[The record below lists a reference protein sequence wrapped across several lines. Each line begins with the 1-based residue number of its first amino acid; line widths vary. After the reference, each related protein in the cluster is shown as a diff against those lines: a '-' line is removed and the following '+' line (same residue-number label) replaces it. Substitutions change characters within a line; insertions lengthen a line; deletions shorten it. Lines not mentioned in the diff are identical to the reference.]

1 MMCIVSAL
9 VGLAAVSGART
20 RRGGQLETAEPY
32 VQTLSNFMNTQYTG
46 DFVIGGQHI
55 AGIFDTGSFELL
67 VRSTK
72 CAACKHPT
80 PAFDAKKSS
89 TYKNNGTVVQ
99 HVFGSGPCI
108 SESGY
113 DDVQVGPM
121 KAKGQHIW
129 EITRHQIPVM
139 DQAKFAAIVGIGP
152 HFAPGNTEKTL
163 LMSYGVEEFSIC
175 LERGSG
181 NPGHLTWGPAS
192 PAKKA
197 QMVSVPVEGKLHW
210 AAKMTSIGFDK
221 KATSFL
227 DSKQKS
233 VSVNPCANG
242 CAAIVDSGTSL
253 IAAPTA
259 ALMQLSEQVGPIHE
273 DCSNLHEL
281 PMLKF
286 TVGDKHFELP
296 PHAYVMRVK
305 GAVMQANNVWDVLF
319 FKPQLKKVDMCIPA
333 FMQIDMNS
341 QMGPVWI
348 LGMPFFRYYHTSFDR
363 TNKQMHFAAAGNNC
377 EPMPHSANKTA
388 LLSMGV
394 NRAEDFDPTDIDI
407 DAIVPPT
414 LSSMLEPHGKTGKSM
429 GVVDV

>member
-1 MMCIVSAL
+1 MMYIIPAVVGVVAVSA
-9 VGLAAVSGART
+9 ARV
-20 RRGGQLETAEPY
+20 RQHKEAYR
-32 VQTLSNFMNTQYTG
+32 QTLDNFRNTQYTG
-46 DFVIGGQHI
+46 DFVIGDQHI

-80 PAFDAKKSS
+80 PAYDASKSPTFVKNGS
-89 TYKNNGTVVQ
+89 TVQ

-129 EITRHQIPVM
+129 EITQHKIPVM

-152 HFAPGNTEKTL
+152 HFAPGNSEKTL
-163 LMSYGVEEFSIC
+163 LMNYGVDEFQMC
-175 LERGSG
+175 LLRGSG
-181 NPGHLTWGPAS
+181 KPGYLTWGPA
-192 PAKKA
+192 PATAKA
-197 QMVSVPVEGKLHW
+197 QMVSVPVEGKMHW
-210 AAKMTSIGFDK
+210 AAKMTTIGFDK
-221 KATSFL
+221 KAPSFL
-227 DSKQKS
+227 DKKGAA
-233 VSVNPCANG
+233 VSANPCANG

-259 ALMQLSEQVGPIHE
+259 ALMQLSEQIGPIHE

-286 TVGDKHFELP
+286 TLGDKHFELP
-296 PHAYVMRVK
+296 PHAYVMRIN
-305 GAVMQANNVWDVLF
+305 GAVMQANNIWDVLF
-319 FKPQLKKVDMCIPA
+319 FKPQMKKVNMCIPA

-363 TNKQMHFAAAGNNC
+363 TNKQMHFATAGNDC
-377 EPMPHSANKTA
+377 EPLPHSANKTA

-394 NRAEDFDPTDIDI
+394 KRTEDFDPTDIDI
-407 DAIVPPT
+407 DAIIPPT
-414 LSSMLEPHGKTGKSM
+414 LSSMLEPQTKNSQ
-429 GVVDV
+429 GVVDI

>member
-1 MMCIVSAL
+1 MMRIIPAF
-9 VGLAAVSGART
+9 VGLAAVSAART
-20 RRGGQLETAEPY
+20 RRGSHAGKAEPY
-32 VQTLSNFMNTQYTG
+32 VQTLNNFMNTQYTG
-46 DFVIGGQHI
+46 DFVIGGQHL

-80 PAFDAKKSS
+80 PAYDAQKSP
-89 TYKNNGTVVQ
+89 TFVKNGTVVQ

-121 KAKGQHIW
+121 TAKGQHIW
-129 EITRHQIPVM
+129 EITQHKIPVM

-163 LMSYGVEEFSIC
+163 LMNYGVDEFSMC

-181 NPGHLTWGPAS
+181 KPGHLTWGPAS
-192 PAKKA
+192 ADKKA
-197 QMVSVPVEGKLHW
+197 QMVTVPVEGKLHW
-210 AAKMTSIGFDK
+210 AAKMSSIGFDK
-221 KATSFL
+221 KAASFL
-227 DSKQKS
+227 DSKKKS
-233 VSVNPCANG
+233 VSVNPCEKG

-253 IAAPTA
+253 IAAPTS

-281 PMLKF
+281 PMLKS
-286 TVGDKHFELP
+286 TLGDKHFELP
-296 PHAYVMRVK
+296 PHAYVMRIQ
-305 GAVMQANNVWDVLF
+305 GAVMQANNIWDVLF
-319 FKPQLKKVDMCIPA
+319 FKPQLKKVNMCIPA

-363 TNKQMHFAAAGNNC
+363 TNKQMHFASAGNKC
-377 EPMPHSANKTA
+377 EPMPHAANKTA
-388 LLSMGV
+388 LLDMGV
-394 NRAEDFDPTDIDI
+394 DRAEDFDPTDIDI

-414 LSSMLEPHGKTGKSM
+414 LSSMLDTKAS
-429 GVVDV
+429 GVVDI

>member
-1 MMCIVSAL
+1 MMKIVM
-9 VGLAAVSGART
+9 VGVAAVSAARV
-20 RRGGQLETAEPY
+20 RRGVHEHKDAEPY
-32 VQTLSNFMNTQYTG
+32 VQELTNFMNTQYTG
-46 DFVIGGQHI
+46 DFVIGGQHM

-67 VRSTK
+67 LRSTK

-80 PAFDAKKSS
+80 PPYNSDKSP
-89 TYKNNGTVVQ
+89 TFEKNGSVVQ

-113 DDVQVGPM
+113 DDVQVGNM
-121 KAKGQHIW
+121 VAKHQHIW
-129 EITRHQIPVM
+129 EITQHKIPVL

-152 HFAPGNTEKTL
+152 HFAPGNSEKTL
-163 LMSYGVEEFSIC
+163 LMNYGVDEFSMC

-181 NPGHLTWGPAS
+181 NPGHLTWGPPPAS
-192 PAKKA
+192 KKTSMA
-197 QMVSVPVEGKLHW
+197 TVPVEGKLHW
-210 AAKMTSIGFDK
+210 AAKMSSIGFDK
-221 KATSFL
+221 KETSFL
-227 DSKQKS
+227 QSKNQKV

-242 CAAIVDSGTSL
+242 CAAIIDSGTSL

-286 TVGDKHFELP
+286 TLGDKHFELP
-296 PHAYVMRVK
+296 PHAYVMRIQ
-305 GAVMQANNVWDVLF
+305 GAVMQANNIWDVLF
-319 FKPQLKKVDMCIPA
+319 FKPQLKKVNMCIPA

-348 LGMPFFRYYHTSFDR
+348 MGMPFFRYYHTSFDR
-363 TNKQMHFAAAGNNC
+363 TNKQMHFGSAGNKC
-377 EPMPHSANKTA
+377 ELMPHSSNKTA

-407 DAIVPPT
+407 DAIIPPT
-414 LSSMLEPHGKTGKSM
+414 LSSMLEPQGKTS
-429 GVVDV
+429 GVVEV

>member
-1 MMCIVSAL
+1 MMKIVM
-9 VGLAAVSGART
+9 VGVAAVSAARV
-20 RRGGQLETAEPY
+20 RQHAHKDAEPY
-32 VQTLSNFMNTQYTG
+32 VQELSNFMNTQYTG
-46 DFVIGGQHI
+46 DFVIGGQHM

-80 PAFDAKKSS
+80 PPYDATKSP
-89 TYKNNGTVVQ
+89 TFQKNGSVVQ

-121 KAKGQHIW
+121 TAKGQHIW
-129 EITRHQIPVM
+129 EIKQHQIPVL

-152 HFAPGNTEKTL
+152 HFAPGNSEKTL
-163 LMSYGVEEFSIC
+163 LMNYGVDEFSMC

-181 NPGHLTWGPAS
+181 NPGHLTWGPPAAS
-192 PAKKA
+192 KKA
-197 QMVSVPVEGKLHW
+197 QMASVPVEGKLHW
-210 AAKMTSIGFDK
+210 AAKMDSIGFDK
-221 KATSFL
+221 KAASFL
-227 DSKQKS
+227 DSKKGK
-233 VSVNPCANG
+233 VVNVNPCTNG
-242 CAAIVDSGTSL
+242 CAAIIDSGTSL

-286 TVGDKHFELP
+286 TLGDQHFELP
-296 PHAYVMRVK
+296 PHAYVMRIQ
-305 GAVMQANNVWDVLF
+305 GAVMQANNIWDVLF
-319 FKPQLKKVDMCIPA
+319 FKPQLKKVNMCIPA

-348 LGMPFFRYYHTSFDR
+348 MGMPFFRYYHTSFDR
-363 TNKQMHFAAAGNNC
+363 TNKAMHFGSAGNKC
-377 EPMPHSANKTA
+377 ELMPHAANKTA
-388 LLSMGV
+388 LLAMGV
-394 NRAEDFDPTDIDI
+394 NRAEDFQPTDIDI
-407 DAIVPPT
+407 DAIIPPT
-414 LSSMLEPHGKTGKSM
+414 LSSMLEPQGKTSKSS
-429 GVVDV
+429 GVVEV

>member
-1 MMCIVSAL
+1 MLHIIAATIGLTVVSA
-9 VGLAAVSGART
+9 ARVRQGIRAHKVEGT
-20 RRGGQLETAEPY
+20 EAY
-32 VQTLSNFMNTQYTG
+32 VQTLDNFRNTQYTG

-80 PAFDAKKSS
+80 PAYDAKKSV
-89 TYKNNGTVVQ
+89 TFVKNGTTVQ

-129 EITRHQIPVM
+129 EITKHQIPVM

-163 LMSYGVEEFSIC
+163 LMNYGVDEFSMC
-175 LERGSG
+175 LLRESG
-181 NPGHLTWGPAS
+181 KPGYLTWGPA
-192 PAKKA
+192 PAAKKA
-197 QMVSVPVEGKLHW
+197 QMVSVPVEGQLHW
-210 AAKMTSIGFDK
+210 AARMDSIGFDK
-221 KATSFL
+221 KGTSFL
-227 DSKQKS
+227 QG
-233 VSVNPCANG
+233 SVNPCANG

-253 IAAPTA
+253 IAAPTS
-259 ALMQLSEQVGPIHE
+259 ALMQLSEQIGPIHE

-281 PMLKF
+281 PMLRF
-286 TVGDKHFELP
+286 TLGDKHFELP
-296 PHAYVMRVK
+296 PHAYVMRIQ
-305 GAVMQANNVWDVLF
+305 GAMMQANNVWDVLF
-319 FKPQLKKVDMCIPA
+319 IKPQLKKVNMCIPA

-363 TNKQMHFAAAGNNC
+363 KNKQMHFATAGNNC
-377 EPMPHSANKTA
+377 EPLPHSANKTA

-394 NRAEDFDPTDIDI
+394 HRAEDFDPTDIDI

-414 LSSMLEPHGKTGKSM
+414 LSSMLESQSKTSK
-429 GVVDV
+429 GVVDI

>member
-1 MMCIVSAL
+1 MMMKIVM
-9 VGLAAVSGART
+9 VGVAAVSAARV
-20 RRGGQLETAEPY
+20 RRGVHAHKDTEPY
-32 VQTLSNFMNTQYTG
+32 VQELTNFMNTQYTG
-46 DFVIGGQHI
+46 DFVIGGQHM

-67 VRSTK
+67 LRSTK

-80 PAFDAKKSS
+80 PPYDSSKSPTFEKNGS
-89 TYKNNGTVVQ
+89 TVQ

-113 DDVQVGPM
+113 DDVQVGNM
-121 KAKGQHIW
+121 VAKHQHIW
-129 EITRHQIPVM
+129 EITQHKIPVL

-152 HFAPGNTEKTL
+152 HFAPGNSEKTL
-163 LMSYGVEEFSIC
+163 LMNYGVDEFSMC

-181 NPGHLTWGPAS
+181 NPGHLTWGSPPAS
-192 PAKKA
+192 KKA
-197 QMVSVPVEGKLHW
+197 AMVSVPVEGKLHW

-227 DSKQKS
+227 DSRKQKV
-233 VSVNPCANG
+233 VSVNPCENG
-242 CAAIVDSGTSL
+242 CAAIIDSGTSL
-253 IAAPTA
+253 IAAPTS

-286 TVGDKHFELP
+286 TMGDKHFELP
-296 PHAYVMRVK
+296 PHAYVMRIQ
-305 GAVMQANNVWDVLF
+305 GAVMQANNIWDVLF
-319 FKPQLKKVDMCIPA
+319 FKPQLKKVNMCIPA

-348 LGMPFFRYYHTSFDR
+348 MGMPFFRYYHTSFDR
-363 TNKQMHFAAAGNNC
+363 TNKQMHFGSAGDKC
-377 EPMPHSANKTA
+377 ELMPHSANKTA
-388 LLSMGV
+388 LMSMGV

-407 DAIVPPT
+407 DAIIPPT
-414 LSSMLEPHGKTGKSM
+414 LSSMLEPQGKSK
-429 GVVDV
+429 GVVEV

>member
-1 MMCIVSAL
+1 MMKIVA
-9 VGLAAVSGART
+9 VGLAAVSAARV
-20 RRGGQLETAEPY
+20 RQHAHKDSEPY
-32 VQTLSNFMNTQYTG
+32 VQELTNFMNTQYTG
-46 DFVIGGQHI
+46 DFVIGGQHM

-72 CAACKHPT
+72 CGACKHPT
-80 PAFDAKKSS
+80 PPFDATKSP
-89 TYKNNGTVVQ
+89 TFVKNGSVVQ

-113 DDVQVGPM
+113 DNVQVGPM
-121 KAKGQHIW
+121 TAKGQHIW
-129 EITRHQIPVM
+129 EITQHQIPVL

-152 HFAPGNTEKTL
+152 HFAPGNSEKTL
-163 LMSYGVEEFSIC
+163 LMNYGVDEFSMC

-181 NPGHLTWGPAS
+181 RPGHLTWGPPAAS
-192 PAKKA
+192 KKT
-197 QMVSVPVEGKLHW
+197 QMASVAVEGKLHW
-210 AAKMTSIGFDK
+210 AAKMSSIGFDK

-227 DSKQKS
+227 DSKKGK
-233 VSVNPCANG
+233 VVNVNPCANG

-286 TVGDKHFELP
+286 QLGDKHFELP
-296 PHAYVMRVK
+296 PHAYVMRIQ
-305 GAVMQANNVWDVLF
+305 GAVMQANNIWDVLF
-319 FKPQLKKVDMCIPA
+319 FKPQLKKVNMCIPA

-363 TNKQMHFAAAGNNC
+363 TNKQMHFGSAGDKC
-377 EPMPHSANKTA
+377 ELMPHSANKTA
-388 LLSMGV
+388 LLAMGV

-407 DAIVPPT
+407 DAIIPPT
-414 LSSMLEPHGKTGKSM
+414 LSSMLEPQGKTSKSS
-429 GVVDV
+429 GVVEV